1 MRKRQKKGEEM
12 YNGEVTEEER
22 QREKQKGKNSGK
34 HQERLRGTQ

>member
-1 MRKRQKKGEEM
+1 M